1 MRQVPL
7 LTVLTLVVFIHAA
20 TAQVGQPIVIGQAFS
35 LRSEVM
41 KEDRPIIISVP
52 AGYRSGNASYP
63 VLYVLDGRNNI
74 FHTASTAR
82 FLARNGYMPEMII
95 VGIGNTNRNRTRDLT
110 PPIDGNDERFPN
122 AGQADRFLA
131 FINDELFLY
140 VENNFRTAPYRIL
153 VGHSYGGLCAIHA
166 MVSKPDMFNG
176 FVSMSPTLWWNN
188 EAATKKAKTMFR
200 EGSLDN
206 KSLYLTLGNEPGNM
220 RTSFDGFLDV
230 LEKYAPEGFQWDSR
244 ILEDETHGS
253 VPLRSTYQGLKS
265 IFAGWQVPQEKFS
278 AADIAGIRAHM
289 KGLARKFGYEI
300 KISENMINNLGYRQL
315 RNGDPEKAIKILKY
329 NIELYP
335 DSANVYDS
343 LGEALE
349 AAGKLISAQANYRKA
364 YERGRKIKDPNLR
377 VYQQHLENVTKK
389 LQNIS

>member
-1 MRQVPL
+1 MRQLPS

-20 TAQVGQPIVIGQAFS
+20 TAQVAQPIVIGQAFS

-52 AGYRSGNASYP
+52 ASYRTGNASYP
-63 VLYVLDGRNNI
+63 VLYVLDGRSNI

-82 FLARNGYMPEMII
+82 FLARNGFMPEMII
-95 VGIGNTNRNRTRDLT
+95 VGLGNTNRNRTRDLT
-110 PPIDGNDERFPN
+110 PPIDDNDERFPN

-131 FINDELFLY
+131 FINDEVFPYL
-140 VENNFRTAPYRIL
+140 ENNFRTAPYRIL
-153 VGHSYGGLCAIHA
+153 VGHSFGGLCAIHA
-166 MVSKPDMFNG
+166 MVSKPEMFSG
-176 FVSMSPTLWWNN
+176 FVSISPTLWWNN
-188 EAATKKAKTMFR
+188 EAAIKKAKTMFL

-220 RTSFDGFLDV
+220 RTSFDAFVDV
-230 LEKYAPEGFQWDSR
+230 LEKYAPEDFQWDSR

-265 IFAGWQVPQEKFS
+265 IYADWQVPQEKLS
-278 AADIAGIRAHM
+278 AADMDGIRAHM
-289 KGLARKFGYEI
+289 KGLSKKFGYEI
-300 KISENMINNLGYRQL
+300 KIPENLINNLGYRQI
-315 RNGDPEKAIKILKY
+315 RNGDTEKAVRVFKY
-329 NIELYP
+329 NVELYP

-349 AAGKLISAQANYRKA
+349 AAGKLVSAQANYRKA
-364 YERGRKIKDPNLR
+364 IERARQTNDPNTP
-377 VYQQHLENVTKK
+377 VYMRHLDGVTRKM
-389 LQNIS
+389 QNIS

>member
-1 MRQVPL
+1 MRQLPL

-20 TAQVGQPIVIGQAFS
+20 NAQVAQQLVIGQAFS

-41 KEDRPIIISVP
+41 KEDRPIVISVP
-52 AGYRSGNASYP
+52 DSYRSGNASYP
-63 VLYVLDGRNNI
+63 VLYVLDGRSHI

-82 FLARNGYMPEMII
+82 FLARNGFMPQMIV

-110 PPIDGNDERFPN
+110 PPTDGDDERFAN

-131 FINDELFLY
+131 FINDELFPY

-153 VGHSYGGLCAIHA
+153 VGHSFGGLCAIHA
-166 MVSKPDMFNG
+166 LVSKPEMFNG
-176 FVSMSPTLWWNN
+176 YLSFSPTLWWNN

-200 EGSLDN
+200 EGGLDH
-206 KSLYLTLGNEPGNM
+206 KSLYLTLGDEPGNM
-220 RTSFDGFLDV
+220 RTSFDAFVDV

-278 AADIAGIRAHM
+278 AADMAGIRAHM
-289 KGLARKFGYEI
+289 KGLSRKFGYDI
-300 KISENMINNLGYRQL
+300 KVPENTINNLGYRL
-315 RNGDPEKAIKILKY
+315 IAAGDAEKAIRIFKY
-329 NIELYP
+329 NVELYP

-364 YERGRKIKDPNLR
+364 IERGRKIRDPNLR
-377 VYQQHLENVTKK
+377 VYQQHLEKVTEK